1 MARAVAG
8 KDSDVDVRTEMRI
21 ALFWRALIGDFEY
34 IRYDP
39 DDMLRWYV
47 ALELRGPEEIRELVS
62 ERYSSRPMPVILGVV
77 SKAPHPPTHLVRDWL
92 SFHEQQMRVGAYWW
106 APLGFCIFCGLVFP
120 FFYGCQNLQPVN
132 PLVMNP
138 PATGP
143 KAPSS
148 IASTPSYG
156 ASTSMVPPLTQ
167 PVVTMTGP
175 RSSGIAAGASGA
187 APASGATGPVNGGA
201 SSSAGPP

>member
-1 MARAVAG
+1 MARAASG
-8 KDSDVDVRTEMRI
+8 KDSDIDVRTEMRV

-34 IRYDP
+34 IRYSP
-39 DDMLRWYV
+39 DDMLRWYI

-62 ERYSSRPMPVILGVV
+62 ERYSSRPMPVIHGVV
-77 SKAPHPPTHLVRDWL
+77 SKAPHPPTQLVRDWL
-92 SFHEQQMRVGAYWW
+92 AYHEQQVRVGAYWW
-106 APLGFCIFCGLVFP
+106 APIGFCVLCGLVFP

-143 KAPSS
+143 QAPNS
-148 IASTPSYG
+148 AQNTPTYG
-156 ASTSMVPPLTQ
+156 AASSMVPPVTQ

-175 RSSGIAAGASGA
+175 TSSGIAGGASGSVPA
-187 APASGATGPVNGGA
+187 AGVTGPVNGGA
-201 SSSAGPP
+201 SSSTGPP